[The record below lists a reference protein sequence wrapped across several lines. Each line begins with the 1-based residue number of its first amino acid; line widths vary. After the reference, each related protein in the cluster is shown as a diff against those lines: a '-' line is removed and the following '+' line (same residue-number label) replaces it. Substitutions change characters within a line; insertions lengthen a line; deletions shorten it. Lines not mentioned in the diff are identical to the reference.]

1 MKSYLSLIP
10 ISARVRRR
18 QNRLTILCI
27 VTAVFLVTA
36 IFSVADMMLRTQ
48 TGRAAGKSGRW
59 HLEVI
64 GITPEQAAQLVGQ
77 PDVVR
82 VGAGAVFNENGES
95 AYRLNG
101 KRVVLYGADAD
112 YVSLNRAAAFAGTYP
127 QAENEVLL
135 GKTAARVLHVGSGDT
150 VTLTLPDG
158 TEKPLTVTGVGGID
172 EDFYGEQYSIVDAY
186 LPQEAFAALLTVNS
200 EALPQTHYELEYTS
214 AARAAKA
221 LPKLRSRYGETAV
234 QENLQV
240 MGSAGQ
246 SSSTAFQTVY
256 GMAAVLFVLVLLAG
270 VLMISGSMNSNLAQR
285 IQFFGMMRCIG
296 MSKSQIIR
304 FVRLEALNWCK
315 TAVPVGVLLGTLA
328 SWSICAAL
336 HYGIGGEF
344 STTPVFQISPVGLV
358 SGIVV
363 GIVTVLLAA
372 ESPAR
377 RAARVSPVAAV
388 SGTGENLSASRH
400 ASNYSFGK
408 IELSLGAH
416 HAIAGK
422 KNLFLMTSSFALSI
436 VLVLCSSVLLKF
448 AGLLLPG
455 QAPWQP
461 DILLNGYGN
470 EQVLSRSMAEQLR
483 AIPGVGYVWGATGL
497 TNTPASSPQKD
508 VEHVV
513 LGSYD
518 DFMMEKS
525 RDLVV
530 AGRMAD
536 QAASSNEVMTIY
548 NKNNPLKVGDTVYI
562 SGRDLTI
569 VGAFSEGMFPDDVTV
584 ICPQALFDR
593 LVGAQN
599 YNMIG
604 VLLNDSA
611 TEQTVMQIAHLATDE
626 IIVSDVRERN
636 SQEAAT
642 YLASRIVVYGFL
654 AIIGLISLFNIVNS
668 ISMSVSAR
676 TKQYG
681 VMRAI
686 GMDGSQLTR
695 MVAAEAFTYAVSGLI
710 VGCIA
715 GLLLSRMLYA
725 RLITRYFGMTWH
737 LPGMTLCL
745 IILFVF
751 AAAALAVHAPAKR
764 IRNMAITETINE
776 L

>member
-1 MKSYLSLIP
+1 M
-10 ISARVRRR
+10 
-18 QNRLTILCI
+18 
-27 VTAVFLVTA
+27 
-36 IFSVADMMLRTQ
+36 
-48 TGRAAGKSGRW
+48 
-59 HLEVI
+59 
-64 GITPEQAAQLVGQ
+64 
-77 PDVVR
+77 
-82 VGAGAVFNENGES
+82 
-95 AYRLNG
+95 
-101 KRVVLYGADAD
+101 
-112 YVSLNRAAAFAGTYP
+112 
-127 QAENEVLL
+127 
-135 GKTAARVLHVGSGDT
+135 
-150 VTLTLPDG
+150 
-158 TEKPLTVTGVGGID
+158 
-172 EDFYGEQYSIVDAY
+172 DAY
-186 LPQEAFAALLTVNS
+186 LPRTAFAALMEQNNVHNL
-200 EALPQTHYELEYTS
+200 QTSYYVQFTS
-214 AARAAKA
+214 ASKAAKA
-221 LPKLRSRYGETAV
+221 IPELTAQHNLPENAV
-234 QENLQV
+234 SENTGV
-240 MGSAGQ
+240 MAIAGQ
-246 SSSTAFQTVY
+246 SDSSAAKNVY
-256 GMAAVLFVLVLLAG
+256 SLAAVLFVLVLLAG

-436 VLVLCSSVLLKF
+436 VLVLCFSVLLKF

-497 TNTPASSPQKD
+497 TNTPASSPQKE

-562 SGRDLTI
+562 SGRYLTI

>member
-1 MKSYLSLIP
+1 
-10 ISARVRRR
+10 
-18 QNRLTILCI
+18 
-27 VTAVFLVTA
+27 
-36 IFSVADMMLRTQ
+36 
-48 TGRAAGKSGRW
+48 
-59 HLEVI
+59 
-64 GITPEQAAQLVGQ
+64 
-77 PDVVR
+77 
-82 VGAGAVFNENGES
+82 
-95 AYRLNG
+95 
-101 KRVVLYGADAD
+101 
-112 YVSLNRAAAFAGTYP
+112 
-127 QAENEVLL
+127 
-135 GKTAARVLHVGSGDT
+135 
-150 VTLTLPDG
+150 
-158 TEKPLTVTGVGGID
+158 
-172 EDFYGEQYSIVDAY
+172 
-186 LPQEAFAALLTVNS
+186 
-200 EALPQTHYELEYTS
+200 
-214 AARAAKA
+214 
-221 LPKLRSRYGETAV
+221 
-234 QENLQV
+234 
-240 MGSAGQ
+240 
-246 SSSTAFQTVY
+246 
-256 GMAAVLFVLVLLAG
+256 
-270 VLMISGSMNSNLAQR
+270 
-285 IQFFGMMRCIG
+285 
-296 MSKSQIIR
+296 
-304 FVRLEALNWCK
+304 
-315 TAVPVGVLLGTLA
+315 
-328 SWSICAAL
+328 
-336 HYGIGGEF
+336 
-344 STTPVFQISPVGLV
+344 
-358 SGIVV
+358 
-363 GIVTVLLAA
+363 
-372 ESPAR
+372 
-377 RAARVSPVAAV
+377 
-388 SGTGENLSASRH
+388 
-400 ASNYSFGK
+400 
-408 IELSLGAH
+408 
-416 HAIAGK
+416 
-422 KNLFLMTSSFALSI
+422 
-436 VLVLCSSVLLKF
+436 
-448 AGLLLPG
+448 
-455 QAPWQP
+455 
-461 DILLNGYGN
+461 
-470 EQVLSRSMAEQLR
+470 MAEQLR

-497 TNTPASSPQKD
+497 TNTPASSPQKE

-599 YNMIG
+599 YTMIG

-681 VMRAI
+681 VMRAV

>member
-1 MKSYLSLIP
+1 M
-10 ISARVRRR
+10 
-18 QNRLTILCI
+18 
-27 VTAVFLVTA
+27 
-36 IFSVADMMLRTQ
+36 
-48 TGRAAGKSGRW
+48 
-59 HLEVI
+59 
-64 GITPEQAAQLVGQ
+64 
-77 PDVVR
+77 
-82 VGAGAVFNENGES
+82 
-95 AYRLNG
+95 
-101 KRVVLYGADAD
+101 
-112 YVSLNRAAAFAGTYP
+112 
-127 QAENEVLL
+127 
-135 GKTAARVLHVGSGDT
+135 
-150 VTLTLPDG
+150 
-158 TEKPLTVTGVGGID
+158 
-172 EDFYGEQYSIVDAY
+172 
-186 LPQEAFAALLTVNS
+186 
-200 EALPQTHYELEYTS
+200 
-214 AARAAKA
+214 
-221 LPKLRSRYGETAV
+221 
-234 QENLQV
+234 
-240 MGSAGQ
+240 
-246 SSSTAFQTVY
+246 
-256 GMAAVLFVLVLLAG
+256 
-270 VLMISGSMNSNLAQR
+270 
-285 IQFFGMMRCIG
+285 
-296 MSKSQIIR
+296 
-304 FVRLEALNWCK
+304 
-315 TAVPVGVLLGTLA
+315 
-328 SWSICAAL
+328 
-336 HYGIGGEF
+336 
-344 STTPVFQISPVGLV
+344 
-358 SGIVV
+358 
-363 GIVTVLLAA
+363 TVLLAA

-436 VLVLCSSVLLKF
+436 VLVLCFSVLLKF

-497 TNTPASSPQKD
+497 TNTPASSPQKE

-562 SGRDLTI
+562 SGRYLTI